1 MFINFITIEI
11 TDKCNAK
18 CPQCMRTNPEG
29 CMPNAF
35 VRNIDMSLI
44 DFQKYVPVK
53 LLTQLQQISFNCPMG
68 DPVAHNNIFPILDY
82 IVQHN
87 PNIKIDFPTNG
98 SLRNTQYWQQLA
110 TYKQIT
116 ATFAIDGIDNQTHQY
131 YRRNTN
137 LDKILENANTFIQ
150 ASGKA
155 VWQFII
161 FEHNATQEETAKQLA
176 SDMKFNKFVSFHS
189 SRFNNTDTFEYLY
202 DNTTYELKMIDDN
215 IKYRTELHYGQRNT
229 VSSINCKS
237 LDNEEIFIDIE
248 GNIMPCCYHAGSLF
262 ASKHITQREN
272 FNNYIDVSFDTYD
285 TQKFNINT
293 QGFDSAFSMYL
304 SYMNDL
310 KEQWRVM
317 NPPLCKIV
325 CGKCD

>member
-29 CMPNAF
+29 CMPNVF

-98 SLRNTQYWQQLA
+98 SLRNAQYWQRLA
-110 TYKQIT
+110 TYTQIT
-116 ATFAIDGIDNQTHQY
+116 ATFAIDGVDNQTHQY

-137 LDKILENANTFIQ
+137 LDKILEKYQIRIDKFLDGTDHDDFA
-150 ASGKA
+150 APDLS
-155 VWQFII
+155 
-161 FEHNATQEETAKQLA
+161 QLRI
-176 SDMKFNKFVSFHS
+176 K
-189 SRFNNTDTFEYLY
+189 NNQ
-202 DNTTYELKMIDDN
+202 N
-215 IKYRTELHYGQRNT
+215 
-229 VSSINCKS
+229 SSIDGLHVEDVKNLMK
-237 LDNEEIFIDIE
+237 NMNFIHT
-248 GNIMPCCYHAGSLF
+248 P
-262 ASKHITQREN
+262 
-272 FNNYIDVSFDTYD
+272 
-285 TQKFNINT
+285 
-293 QGFDSAFSMYL
+293 
-304 SYMNDL
+304 
-310 KEQWRVM
+310 
-317 NPPLCKIV
+317 
-325 CGKCD
+325 